1 MKRAVQSVIAACAL
15 ASAFLRLAQIYQ
27 NGGFEDGTFG
37 DGSVRADLAA
47 ATTTL
52 SGWTVN
58 DNPIAWYANG
68 YEPNPLKP
76 IGVGPHSGNLAV
88 NLCDGSV
95 ANLCDGSVRPV
106 SISQTFT
113 ILPFVE
119 QQVSFWVGNYSGNGG
134 PVSIG
139 VTITDG
145 TSNTILLSETAT
157 APATDLDSAWQEFT
171 YSYISR
177 IPDGTSNTIVF
188 SEIGGDA
195 LRRFGRRQR
204 RRGPRAIDL
213 GSRAARLCRLGHAW
227 HAPRASQTRLSR
239 PGSSAARLDRAANR
253 RVDIALALKAPSLA
267 RLPIPV

>member
-1 MKRAVQSVIAACAL
+1 MKHAVQSIIAACFARQRV
-15 ASAFLRLAQIYQ
+15 LRRGANSS
-27 NGGFEDGTFG
+27 NGGFEDGAFG
-37 DGSVRADLAA
+37 DGSVREISPGDTA
-47 ATTTL
+47 L

-58 DNPIAWYANG
+58 DNPIAWYTKG

-95 ANLCDGSVRPV
+95 ADLCDGSVRPV
-106 SISQTFT
+106 SISQTFAV
-113 ILPFVE
+113 LPFIE

-157 APATDLDSAWQEFT
+157 APATDLNSAWQEFT

-188 SEIGGDA
+188 SEIGGGAYAGLDDV
-195 LRRFGRRQR
+195 RR

-213 GSRAARLCRLGHAW
+213 GSGAARLCGLGHAW
-227 HAPRASQTRLSR
+227 HPPQASHDPPKPAGSFRR
-239 PGSSAARLDRAANR
+239 PS
-253 RVDIALALKAPSLA
+253 
-267 RLPIPV
+267 